1 MASIIKIKRSTGV
14 AAPSSLKSGEL
25 AYSYGA
31 GTSGNLGDRLFFGSG
46 DDGSGNATSVAVIGG
61 KYFADMLDHTPG
73 TLTASSAII
82 VDASSKVNQLLVDNL
97 KLDGNT
103 LSSTNTG
110 GNVVINPDGSGTV
123 DVNSSRITSV
133 STPTSSSDAA
143 TKGYVDQVSGASD
156 LTIND
161 GGSGTDT
168 VNLTDSSL
176 TFAGGTGLTTT
187 VTNNTVTIDIDNTG
201 VTAGTYGSGN
211 AIPQFTVNAQGQIDS
226 VSTVSIETDFT
237 ISDGSNTDTF
247 NIGETL
253 TFTGTAPITTTV
265 SDNQV
270 TIAANDATTSTK
282 GIASFNSD
290 DFTVS
295 SGGVSVKSAG
305 ISNVQLENNDVTI
318 NGTGIALGDSATFT
332 TTDIDEGSNQ
342 YYTTARADSA
352 AKNAINVTHVSGD
365 GDASYDP
372 ATGAI
377 TITGPS
383 AAETRAHFSA
393 GTGVNIDNGEISIGQ
408 AVDSTDDVI
417 FNDLRT
423 TGGVTV
429 DGDLTVHGT
438 TTTVNSVTVTTN
450 DPLMHLADSN
460 ETTDAVD
467 IGFVAQYYNTDN
479 SRVERTGFFRDAT
492 DNTYKLFSGL
502 VQDDLDTNNTVSTSD
517 SSFAFAN
524 IRVGTLTASNIAG
537 TSFSGSYAG
546 FDSDFAAKTTDDLT
560 EGTTNLYYSSV
571 LADSDAKNAISV
583 QSSTGL
589 SYNPSTGVISGVN
602 ATTSIKGVASFNGTH
617 FSTSNGNVS
626 AQNITIVTGDANS
639 KAFTLGSSI
648 NLNGSSTA
656 GITTSTTGGNL
667 VVSAVNASTTQR
679 GTASFDS
686 DNFTVTTGEVS
697 IVSIDGG
704 TY

>member
-46 DDGSGNATSVAVIGG
+46 DNGSGNATSVVVIGG

-82 VDASSKVNQLLVDNL
+82 VDANSKVNELNVDNL

-103 LSSTNTG
+103 LSSTNSN
-110 GNVVINPDGSGTV
+110 GNVVINPNGSGTV

-133 STPTSSSDAA
+133 STPTSSTDAA

-161 GGSGTDT
+161 AGSGTDT

-187 VTNNTVTIDIDNTG
+187 VTSNTVTIDIDNTG

-253 TFTGTAPITTTV
+253 TFSGTAPITTTV

-270 TIAANDATTSTK
+270 TIAATDASTSTK
-282 GIASFNSD
+282 GVASFNSD
-290 DFTVS
+290 DFGVTSGAVS
-295 SGGVSVKSAG
+295 IKAGGV
-305 ISNVQLENNDVTI
+305 SNVQLENNDITI
-318 NGTGIALGDSATFT
+318 NGTAIALGDSATLT
-332 TTDIDEGSNQ
+332 TTDIDEGTNQ
-342 YYTTARADSA
+342 YYTSARADSD
-352 AKNAINVTHVSGD
+352 AKNAISLTFTGGD
-365 GDASYDP
+365 GAASYT
-372 ATGAI
+372 ASTGVI
-377 TITGPS
+377 SITGPS

-393 GTGVNIDNGEISIGQ
+393 GTGVSISSGEISIGQ
-408 AVDSTDDVI
+408 AVGTTDDVV

-423 TGGVTV
+423 SGGVTV

-438 TTTVNSVTVTTN
+438 TTTVNSVTITTN
-450 DPLMHLADSN
+450 DPLLHLADSN

-467 IGFVAQYYNTDN
+467 IGFVAQYYSTDN
-479 SRVERTGFFRDAT
+479 TRVERTGFFRDAT
-492 DNTYKLFSGL
+492 DDTYKLFTGL
-502 VQDDLDTNNTVSTSD
+502 VQSDLDSNNTVDIDGTG
-517 SSFAFAN
+517 FAYADL
-524 IRVGTLTASNIAG
+524 RVGTLTATNIAG
-537 TSFSGSYAG
+537 TSFTGSYAG
-546 FDSDFAAKTTDDLT
+546 FDSDFAAKSTDDLT
-560 EGTTNLYYSSV
+560 EGTSNLYYNST
-571 LADSDAKNAISV
+571 LADSDARNAISV
-583 QSSTGL
+583 SANTGL
-589 SYNPSTGVISGVN
+589 GYVPSTGVLSGLN
-602 ATTSIKGVASFNGTH
+602 ATTASKGVAQFNGTN
-617 FSTSNGNVS
+617 FGVSNGVVTT
-626 AQNITIVTGDANS
+626 QNIT
-639 KAFTLGSSI
+639 
-648 NLNGSSTA
+648 LNGGSGSLAVTNGGSFSITGNSTA
-656 GITTSTTGGNL
+656 GVTSTVSGSVL
-667 VVSAVNASTTQR
+667 SVSAVAATTSQR

-686 DNFTVTTGEVS
+686 DNFSVTTGEVS